1 MSAKLILG
9 TLVIDGTLACHASEA
24 ALMTDVLERRVVTS
38 ESDLLKLD
46 MNMPSQ
52 FASQLAGEKKERL

>member
-1 MSAKLILG
+1 
-9 TLVIDGTLACHASEA
+9 
-24 ALMTDVLERRVVTS
+24 MTDVFERRVVTS
-38 ESDLLKLD
+38 ESDLLRLD